1 MWPREQRPA
10 APRAQPCYFHQGCSS
25 AILSKVRKWTE
36 TLISQQTQQNLKRE
50 QTSRLMTTLG
60 SCSHGDMAWSPEP
73 GVSGDPAWVL
83 LAHPL
88 QAPP

>member
-1 MWPREQRPA
+1 M
-10 APRAQPCYFHQGCSS
+10 APQARPCYLHQGCSS
-25 AILSKVRKWTE
+25 AILPKVRKWTKK
-36 TLISQQTQQNLKRE
+36 LISQQTQQNLKRE
-50 QTSRLMTTLG
+50 QTSCLTTTLG
-60 SCSHGDMAWSPEP
+60 SCSHSDTAWSPEP